1 MLYTAKRYQEDS
13 GKVPYTDWI
22 KKLRKKDLRAAVKID
37 NRIDRAES
45 GNFGDHKFERDGVWE
60 LRVDYGPGYRVYYAV
75 ENKEIILLLVGG
87 NKATQDKDLDR
98 AVAYWRDYQAR

>member
-1 MLYTAKRYQEDS
+1 MPYTAKRYQEDS

>member
-1 MLYTAKRYQEDS
+1 MPYTAKRYQEEN

-22 KKLRKKDLRAAVKID
+22 KKLRKKDPRAAVKID

-60 LRVDYGPGYRVYYAV
+60 LRIDYGPGYRVYYTV
-75 ENKEIILLLVGG
+75 DNKEIILLLIGG
-87 NKATQDKDLDR
+87 DKTTQDKDLDK
-98 AVAYWRDYQAR
+98 AVTFWRDYQAR